1 MTKARVKG
9 TDAAKY
15 VKSAAQLQKVEAKVI
30 IFFSFED
37 NNILWFPL
45 MKSVLILSKLDLI
58 NKFFL
63 SFTASQVKGSRN
75 Y

>member
-30 IFFSFED
+30 IFFSFGH
-37 NNILWFPL
+37 NNMLWFPFNE
-45 MKSVLILSKLDLI
+45 KCSNS
-58 NKFFL
+58 FFKTG
-63 SFTASQVKGSRN
+63 FN
-75 Y
+75 